1 MDVTSLYPSIPQT
14 ECLNILYEEINTNRD
29 LMLFDPNLVIKLL
42 HASIT
47 NNFFQFGSFTFQQ
60 IKGTAM
66 GVTFSPAIANIFMS
80 VLIRT
85 FLSTQGTLPF
95 LLKRYIDN
103 KFLIWTDTAEE
114 LEKFIR
120 NVTRQYNLHTSSQ
133 IHQSIFW
140 ISHYSK
146 V

>member
-1 MDVTSLYPSIPQT
+1 
-14 ECLNILYEEINTNRD
+14 
-29 LMLFDPNLVIKLL
+29 MLFDPNLVIKLL

-47 NNFFQFGSFTFQQ
+47 NNFFQFDSFTFQQ

-85 FLSTQGTLPF
+85 FLSTQGTLPI

-103 KFLIWTDTAEE
+103 KFLIWTDTAEAINR
-114 LEKFIR
+114 FVGYHTIQR
-120 NVTRQYNLHTSSQ
+120 FRFRSHQSTRQ
-133 IHQSIFW
+133 
-140 ISHYSK
+140 
-146 V
+146 